1 MGKVN
6 EEQMNRAINAYDND
20 KLSLRDVAILY
31 GVKKSTLNDR
41 LKGRGNK
48 PGAKTKLNDRAEKLI
63 VKQILTCCDM
73 GMSFNP
79 HQILDIVERYLK
91 DTKQTEL
98 FKNCRPSKD
107 WYYGFMERHRDELSI
122 KVSSKK
128 KGDKPKT
135 SSVAELDPLTSIG
148 KRVSTRRSI
157 RSVTRQ
163 VSEICN
169 KNVRELTK
177 NIKRCVLSLLVELI
191 SRNQSMAQLSEKF
204 EKLLRD
210 LTEIANRN
218 VLSLQD
224 AIESAF
230 GNENKARFS
239 EILETYSNELTEANN
254 HIVLLLQARFESDF
268 VNKHSNQAKEFH
280 NMINDK
286 EAKKR
291 KRADTKSMFE
301 VACTE
306 TTKLDPSFKKK
317 RLEMTN
323 NSENIDPIYQYIQSI
338 PSAKPRRLSF

>member
-6 EEQMNRAINAYDND
+6 EEQMTRAINAYKND
-20 KLSLRDVAILY
+20 KLSFKDAATLY

-48 PGAKTKLNDRAEKLI
+48 PGAKTKLNDCAEKLI

-73 GMSFNP
+73 GMGFSR

-98 FKNCRPSKD
+98 FKNGRPSED
-107 WYYGFMERHRDELSI
+107 WYYGFMERHKDELSI
-122 KVSSKK
+122 KVPSKK
-128 KGDKPKT
+128 EGDKPTT
-135 SSVAELDPLTSIG
+135 SSVVELDPLTSVPFMR
-148 KRVSTRRSI
+148 KRVSTRWSI

-177 NIKRCVLSLLVELI
+177 NIKRCVSSLLVELI
-191 SRNQSMAQLSEKF
+191 SRNQSKAQLSEMF
-204 EKLLRD
+204 EKLLKE
-210 LTEIANRN
+210 LTEIANRS

-230 GNENKARFS
+230 GNENKARLL
-239 EILETYSNELTEANN
+239 EILETYSKELTETNN
-254 HIVLLLQARFESDF
+254 HIVLFLQGKFESDF
-268 VNKHSNQAKEFH
+268 VVNKYSNKAKEFH
-280 NMINDK
+280 DK

-291 KRADTKSMFE
+291 TETKSMLE
-301 VACTE
+301 VAYTE
-306 TTKLDPSFKKK
+306 ATKLDPSFKKK